1 MEYSFL
7 VESIDL
13 LHKSMDWFLYDNV
26 LRHERVKTNRT
37 WVKNG
42 PITRNRVLP
51 VTTLFLLKIWFSLR
65 TSYKYLFWCTND
77 LNVHIHTFCKR
88 WSFIWGWFFPV
99 SIFKIVLAASTLW
112 QNSSKTR
119 LPQKN
124 ICGGVHSYCNWNFKI
139 YIWKLKIKAVYT
151 MQCIQRQR
159 FSYIHVVRSSRWRCS
174 VKKGILKNFTNFTG
188 KHLRWSLFSGLQLY
202 YKETPAQGFSN

>member
-1 MEYSFL
+1 M
-7 VESIDL
+7 
-13 LHKSMDWFLYDNV
+13 KV
-26 LRHERVKTNRT
+26 LICSTNQWTGFYMITSSVMKGLRQIEH

-151 MQCIQRQR
+151 M
-159 FSYIHVVRSSRWRCS
+159 
-174 VKKGILKNFTNFTG
+174 
-188 KHLRWSLFSGLQLY
+188 
-202 YKETPAQGFSN
+202 